1 MEEPSMKA
9 KDIRKAITR
18 RPFMPLAVQMT
29 SGKEF
34 NVSHPEA
41 IWQAPEPDED
51 TIIIHVRDVGIVFT
65 DPDGIA
71 DIVFAGK
78 RTAAS
83 AEGG

>member
-1 MEEPSMKA
+1 MTA
-9 KDIRKAITR
+9 RDVQKAIAR
-18 RPFMPLAVQMT
+18 RPFMPFVVHTTA
-29 SGKEF
+29 GKEF

-65 DPDGIA
+65 DADGIA

-78 RTAAS
+78 RTANS
-83 AEGG
+83 